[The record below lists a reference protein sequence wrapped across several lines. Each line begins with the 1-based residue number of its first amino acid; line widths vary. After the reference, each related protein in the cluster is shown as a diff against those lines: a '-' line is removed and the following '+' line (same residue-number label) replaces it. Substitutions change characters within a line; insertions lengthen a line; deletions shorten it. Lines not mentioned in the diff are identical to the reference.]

1 MDENKKKLVTILV
14 PAYNEEE
21 VLHLLYERLDKLMNN
36 NPKYDFEVNDG
47 SKDKSL
53 QIMQELREKDKR
65 ICYLNL
71 SRNFGKETRND
82 SRFRLL

>member
-36 NPKYDFEVNDG
+36 NPKYDFEVLFVKYENG
-47 SKDKSL
+47 YACL
-53 QIMQELREKDKR
+53 LLVPIGLE
-65 ICYLNL
+65 YLFPSFYPEVMCFL
-71 SRNFGKETRND
+71 DATER
-82 SRFRLL
+82 